1 MVNPISSALSHLVLL
16 LIAVAVT
23 AVTGGTV
30 SAQVTWPT
38 LPPGFTAAT
47 NQIDVWDFDPLPG
60 WAEKALAEDNVELLE
75 SSIWAMPGQQKAE
88 QLKQRMLIRSLS
100 TPSLK
105 VAEWCLIN
113 GASVGWHLVHSG
125 RRVEGTSALD
135 LAVGHTNLPMVRLLI
150 AAGAAPKRPQVIV
163 NGPGVE
169 LLFLDL
175 TEEQFEARQT
185 SKHLELAG
193 LLVRGGFDPF
203 ATNYFL
209 PPVVSRAVAAKNRDL
224 AEVLLTN
231 QPLSVLRSERGAMSL
246 TLSAEH
252 GLTNAAT
259 FLRSVLAPI
268 DR

>member
-1 MVNPISSALSHLVLL
+1 MVNPVSSTLPHLVLM

-23 AVTGGTV
+23 MLTGDTA

-38 LPPGFTAAT
+38 LPTGFKAAT
-47 NQIDVWDFDPLPG
+47 NRIDVWDFDPLPV
-60 WAEKALAEDNVELLE
+60 WAEKALAEDNVELLA
-75 SSIWAMPGQQKAE
+75 SSIRAIPGQQKAE
-88 QLKQRMLIRSLS
+88 QLKQRMLIHSLS
-100 TPSLK
+100 SPSLK

-113 GASVGWHLVHSG
+113 GASVGLHMVHSG
-125 RRVEGTSALD
+125 RRVEMTRALD

-169 LLFLDL
+169 SLFMDL
-175 TEEQFEARQT
+175 TGEQFEARQT

-203 ATNYFL
+203 ATNYSL
-209 PPVVSRAVAAKNRDL
+209 PPVVSMAVAAKNRDL

-246 TLSAEH
+246 TLSDEH

-259 FLRSVLAPI
+259 FLRSIPVSI